1 MKNTYL
7 KIVVLIIILPLAL
20 LTSCEIGGL
29 EIQKPY
35 QFEGGLKEGKL
46 SMNALDFIKS
56 RPDIF
61 SSLLEA
67 ITYTGTQ
74 DLYTQPNNTYL
85 LLTNNALS
93 EPSNAL
99 SYFVQNKVFNPGYIL
114 GVSPRADSI
123 MVIPSS
129 WERYSKTQVERFLRY
144 HIVKGSYSYVNLN
157 ATPTWFDS
165 YATGD
170 TTKVNMYLI
179 LDRNPY
185 LYFNNWIGTR
195 ITNLKPRSS
204 NILGTNGYIQVMD
217 AYIVPPTKLI
227 LSSYGILKK

>member
-1 MKNTYL
+1 MKKAYL
-7 KIVVLIIILPLAL
+7 KILILIIILPLVIF
-20 LTSCEIGGL
+20 TSCQIGGL
-29 EIQKPY
+29 DLQKPY
-35 QFEGGLKEGKL
+35 KFEAGLTDGKL

-67 ITYTGTQ
+67 INYTGTQ

-93 EPSNAL
+93 EPTNGNA
-99 SYFVQNKVFNPGYIL
+99 YFVQHKVVNPDFVHG
-114 GVSPRADSI
+114 GTDSL
-123 MVIPSS
+123 VIAGS
-129 WERYSKTQVERFLRY
+129 WERYPKEMVEQFLRY

-157 ATPTWFDS
+157 ATPTWFDT
-165 YATGD
+165 YAASD
-170 TTKVNMYLI
+170 TTKVNMYLV

-185 LYFNNWIGTR
+185 LYFNNWTGTR

-217 AYIVPPTKLI
+217 QYIVPPTKQI
-227 LSSYGILKK
+227 LSSYGVLKK

>member
-7 KIVVLIIILPLAL
+7 KILILIIILPLVIL
-20 LTSCEIGGL
+20 SSCEIGGL
-29 EIQKPY
+29 DLQKPY
-35 QFEGGLKEGKL
+35 KFEAGLKEGKL

-61 SSLLEA
+61 SSMLEA
-67 ITYTGTQ
+67 ITYTGTE

-93 EPSNAL
+93 EPSNANA
-99 SYFVQNKVFNPGYIL
+99 YFVKHTVLNPGYIP
-114 GVSPRADSI
+114 GVSPITDSVL
-123 MVIPSS
+123 VIPSS
-129 WERYSKTQVERFLRY
+129 WERYPKNVVEQFLRY

-165 YATGD
+165 YADSD
-170 TTKVNMYLI
+170 TTKVNMYLN
-179 LDRNPY
+179 LDLNPY
-185 LYFNNWIGTR
+185 LYINNWPGTR

-217 AYIVPPTKLI
+217 QYIVPPTSLI

>member
-1 MKNTYL
+1 MKITYL
-7 KIVVLIIILPLAL
+7 KIVILIVIFPLVI

-29 EIQKPY
+29 DLQKPY
-35 QFEGGLKEGKL
+35 KFEAGLKEGKL

-61 SSLLEA
+61 SSMLEA
-67 ITYTGTQ
+67 INYTGTQ

-93 EPSNAL
+93 LPSNEIA
-99 SYFVQNKVFNPGYIL
+99 YFVQNKVTNPNYIP
-114 GVSPRADSI
+114 GVSPKTDSLI
-123 MVIPSS
+123 TASS
-129 WERYSKTQVERFLRY
+129 WERYSKIVVEQFLRY
-144 HIVKGSYSYVNLN
+144 HIVKGSYSYINLN

-165 YATGD
+165 YASGD

-179 LDRNPY
+179 LNRNPY
-185 LYFNNWIGTR
+185 LYINNWTGTR
-195 ITNLKPRSS
+195 MSNLKPRSS

-217 AYIVPPTKLI
+217 NYIIPPTKVI
-227 LSSYGILKK
+227 LSSYGL